1 MLNEGT
7 SIVASF
13 SVGLRL
19 MEGTHE
25 SPVWSLYGLKT
36 LLCVTGVIAPCLV
49 ACQNMRYTCWNGDA
63 KPFSFLKM
71 LNVLLH
77 VHKLKSWPSFERPI
91 VVSHFIEERKH
102 RASLE
107 SECPLSLLH
116 WDNSEVLALFY
127 IVVQENCV
135 HTMLDFVK
143 TPQYVTIVGCVC
155 VCVVNVNVLF
165 NF

>member
-13 SVGLRL
+13 SVGVRL

-36 LLCVTGVIAPCLV
+36 LLCVTGVIVQSPLLAKTRVTLV
-49 ACQNMRYTCWNGDA
+49 EMETQSL
-63 KPFSFLKM
+63 FSFLKM

-77 VHKLKSWPSFERPI
+77 VHELKSWPSFERPI
-91 VVSHFIEERKH
+91 VVSQPGAQVFVEERKH
-102 RASLE
+102 RASLG
-107 SECPLSLLH
+107 SECPLSVLH
-116 WDNSEVLALFY
+116 WDHSEVSALFY

-135 HTMLDFVK
+135 HTMQGFVK
-143 TPQYVTIVGCVC
+143 TPQYVTIVGCVFAC
-155 VCVVNVNVLF
+155 F
-165 NF
+165 